1 MIQAQRTK
9 ATVRAEPCDPTSLE
23 RGVRQLLADKV
34 SGNMVGIWLLLPEYL
49 RLGVWDLLRA
59 WTNQGTE
66 RVEPRMAM
74 QLVNESA
81 LCTHANRPGRSLSQ
95 KGFELA
101 NGLPFAVTDKAI
113 HYLLAAHTCE
123 DSCQLQIALGRL
135 RKASGHF
142 TSKVI
147 AADPHRIRSY
157 SQRQM
162 RQRKPGPQDTP
173 QKVSQTFFL
182 LDTETSQPVCFT
194 LTSSAPSVSQALP
207 PLLHM
212 ATEILR
218 PDPGDILI
226 VADTEHFATDLFAYV
241 QHQTPFELLTQ
252 LPKQRRITRIVQAI
266 DDDQFRPAWPGYA
279 TCKTDFHFADGQTDP
294 CHLFVQRTGEPPA
307 DTERRAF
314 LCTADRPELP
324 DLATHYPNRWH
335 IEEFFNFDDAIG
347 WNRARTMNINIRFGM
362 MSLGLIAQAAI
373 HQLRQR
379 LGDPYSSWTAE
390 HIASSLLQGI
400 DGDLRVHDDTIIVTY
415 YNVPDAQTLNSQF
428 ANLPD
433 RLRSEGVD
441 PRIPWL
447 YDLKLDFRFR

>member
-1 MIQAQRTK
+1 MIQTQRTK
-9 ATVRAEPCDPTSLE
+9 ATVRTEPSDPTSLE
-23 RGVRQLLADKV
+23 RNVRQLLADKV

-49 RLGVWDLLRA
+49 RLGAWDLLRA
-59 WTNQGTE
+59 WTGQGSE
-66 RVEPRMAM
+66 RVEPRVAM

-81 LCTHANRPGRSLSQ
+81 LCTHANRPGRSLTQ
-95 KGFELA
+95 KGFEVA
-101 NGLPFAVTDKAI
+101 NGLPFAATDKAV
-113 HYLLAAHTCE
+113 HCLLAAHTCE

-162 RQRKPGPQDTP
+162 RKRKPGPQDTP

-182 LDTETSQPVCFT
+182 LDTETKQPVCFT
-194 LTSSAPSVSQALP
+194 LTSSAPSASQALQ
-207 PLLHM
+207 PLLQM
-212 ATEILR
+212 AAEILS

-226 VADTEHFATDLFAYV
+226 VADTEHFASDLFAYV
-241 QHQTPFELLTQ
+241 QRHTPFELLVQ
-252 LPKQRRITRIVQAI
+252 LPKQRRITRIVQGI
-266 DDDQFRPAWPGYA
+266 DDDQFTPAWPGYA
-279 TCKTDFHFADGQTDP
+279 TCKIDFDFADGQADP
-294 CHLFVQRTGEPPA
+294 CRLFAQRTGEPSA
-307 DTERRAF
+307 DTQRGAF

-324 DLATHYPNRWH
+324 DLAEHYPDRWH

-379 LGDPYSSWTAE
+379 MGPPYSSWTAE
-390 HIASSLLQGI
+390 HIADALFQGI
-400 DGDLRVHDDTIIVTY
+400 DGDIGVHDDTILVTY
-415 YNVPDAQTLNSQF
+415 YNAPNPQMLNERL
-428 ANLPD
+428 ANLPH
-433 RLRSEGVD
+433 RLSSEGVD

-447 YDLKLDFRFR
+447 YDLKLDFRFA